1 MTARPLRSRREII
14 ALLVLV
20 AALAGLSTCYG
31 ALNHGPEDMVLR
43 TPLDERIP
51 LVPAFVIPYLSVFA
65 LAPLTF
71 LVFGLR
77 AADLLLS
84 TLLAA
89 VVLLLIAY
97 TVYLTAQTYVA
108 RPDELGTGPLW
119 DGLRLVYGNDEP
131 YNAFPSLHTGFS
143 TVFAIHW
150 LRFGGRVGII
160 CTTWCALVV
169 VSTVFVHQHYLADL
183 AGGIA
188 AASLASF
195 AAWRCRGLWAAPD
208 GETANP

>member
-1 MTARPLRSRREII
+1 MTAHPVRSRREV
-14 ALLVLV
+14 AVLLVLV
-20 AALAGLSTCYG
+20 AALAGLSACYG
-31 ALNHGPEDMVLR
+31 PLNHGPEDMVLR
-43 TPLDERIP
+43 TPIDERIP

-65 LAPLTF
+65 LAAVTF
-71 LVFGLR
+71 LVFALR

-89 VVLLLIAY
+89 VILLLIAY
-97 TVYLTAQTYVA
+97 TVYFTAQTHVA
-108 RPDELGTGPLW
+108 RPDELGTGLLW

-150 LRFGGRVGII
+150 LRYGGRAGMLF
-160 CTTWCALVV
+160 TAWCALIV

-195 AAWRCRGLWAAPD
+195 IAWRCRGLWAAPK
-208 GETANP
+208 AQAAA